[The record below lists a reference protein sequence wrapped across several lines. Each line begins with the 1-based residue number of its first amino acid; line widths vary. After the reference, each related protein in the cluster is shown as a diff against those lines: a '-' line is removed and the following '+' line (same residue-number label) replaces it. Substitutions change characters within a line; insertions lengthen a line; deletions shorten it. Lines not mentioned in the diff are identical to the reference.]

1 LLVEAYVTGSPAVP
15 QTTSAAE
22 SLWLDTAGPA
32 GYPPLD
38 GDLEV
43 DVAVIGGGIAG
54 MSTALFLA
62 RDGARVAVLEA
73 AGVGSGVTGCTT
85 AKVSALQSTI
95 ISTIASR
102 KGEDAARVYAQA
114 SVAGVEA
121 IARLVAEESIDCEL
135 ERRPAYTYAA
145 DASERDSVEAELE
158 AARGAGLPVEWV
170 DGPDLPFGVA
180 GAVRLADQLQFH
192 PVRYVQGLA
201 AAVVRAG
208 SLVFEDT
215 RALGVHAGNPCRV
228 RTEQGTVSAEH
239 VVVATHY
246 PVLDRGLYFAR
257 LEPQRSYCIA
267 ARVRGRPPQGMSI
280 NAGSPTR
287 SVRSYDDL
295 VIVGGEGH
303 PAGSSDARPARFA
316 ALEEFARRHWD
327 VDAVTHRW
335 SAQDPVPW
343 DHLPVIGPYAPRSSR
358 LWVASGFMKWGL
370 STGTFA
376 GELLADLIGDRH
388 NDWASTFNPNRVSP
402 RSAHEVAK
410 LGAKF
415 SLDFVADR
423 VKPAGAGAAAKVPP
437 GEARV
442 VRDGVG
448 KMGVYR
454 DADGGLHAVSLRCT
468 HLGCLLRFNSAE
480 TSWDCPCHGS
490 RFDVDGGVLEGPAV
504 NPLEPREV

>member
-1 LLVEAYVTGSPAVP
+1 MP
-15 QTTSAAE
+15 QTTSATE
-22 SLWLDTAGPA
+22 SLWLDTAGP
-32 GYPPLD
+32 GGHPSLD
-38 GDLEV
+38 RDIEV

-54 MSTALFLA
+54 MSTAYHLA

-95 ISTIASR
+95 LSTIARR
-102 KGEDAARVYAQA
+102 KGDDAARVYAEA

-121 IARLVAEESIDCEL
+121 IAEIAAAESIDCGL
-135 ERRPAYTYAA
+135 ERRSAFTYAA
-145 DASERDSVEAELE
+145 DASERDSVEKELE
-158 AARGAGLPVEWV
+158 VASTAGLPAEWV
-170 DGPDLPFGVA
+170 DGPDLPFEVA

-208 SLVFEDT
+208 SLVYEDT
-215 RALGVHAGNPCRV
+215 RALGVDGGSPCRV
-228 RTEQGTVSAEH
+228 RTGRGTVTAGH

-246 PVLDRGLYFAR
+246 PLLDRGLYFAR
-257 LEPQRSYCIA
+257 LEAQRSYCVA
-267 ARVRGRPPQGMSI
+267 AEVRGDELPQGMSI
-280 NAGSPTR
+280 SAGSRTR
-287 SVRSYDDL
+287 SVRSYGDL
-295 VIVGGEGH
+295 LIVGGEGH
-303 PAGSSDARPARFA
+303 ATGDSDAQPERFE
-316 ALEEFARRHWD
+316 ALEEFARNHWE
-327 VDAVTHRW
+327 VGEVTHRW
-335 SAQDPVPW
+335 SAQDPIPW
-343 DHLPVIGPYAPRSSR
+343 DHLPVIGPYAPGSSR

-370 STGTFA
+370 ATGTFA
-376 GELLADLIGDRH
+376 GRLLADLIAERG
-388 NDWASTFNPNRVSP
+388 NDWATTFNPNRVSP
-402 RSAHEVAK
+402 GSAHEVAK

-415 SLDFVADR
+415 SFDFVADR
-423 VKPAGAGAAAKVPP
+423 VKPAEAGGAAQVPP

-448 KMGVYR
+448 KTGVYR

-490 RFDVDGGVLEGPAV
+490 RFGVDGEVLEGPAV
-504 NPLEPREV
+504 SPLDPREV